1 MNAVWEVEGRG
12 RTGARREKLVLLKRQ
27 SLGYSSLFRMIWYVI
42 PSKLSLTKCC
52 TLLAT
57 WASREMRRRV
67 VFALAVGRQG
77 RTPAPHSVPCAAVRP
92 SARRELSASGA
103 SVRAWRRRRSSRRTF
118 RFCHAVEYFLLK
130 WGLNATPESLLITL
144 FRPQNIHTD

>member
-42 PSKLSLTKCC
+42 TSKLSLTKCC

-77 RTPAPHSVPCAAVRP
+77 RTPSHAPPYAHPPVESSRPRERRCAH
-92 SARRELSASGA
+92 G
-103 SVRAWRRRRSSRRTF
+103 RRRRSSRRTF